1 MCGLYGRIGPADEAL
16 DHRSTASLH
25 HRGPDDAGL
34 WLTQLD
40 AERTLALGQTR
51 LSIVDLSAAGHQPMQ
66 SADGR
71 HVLVFNGEIYNFPT
85 LREQL
90 QKSGRVFTSHSDTE
104 VLLYAL
110 IHWGEAALQKLEGM
124 FVFALWDRQ
133 ERTLLVARDAV
144 GIKPLYW
151 RQTEH
156 GLTFASELKA
166 LLVDPSLPRLPNRAA
181 LAAYLQYL
189 YIPVPQT
196 AIEGVFALQAGHLL
210 RYDAKLQGKSQ
221 ITPQHWQGFATGPK
235 LPLNRMEDARD
246 ALTHLLQEVVNEHMT
261 ADVPVGAFLSGGIDS
276 GLIVAMMAKQRRDRG
291 DKERL
296 HTYTVGFG
304 HEGRNWDETA
314 RARQIAQALGVAHT
328 VIHVPAESA
337 PQRLDAVVDH
347 FDEPFANPTA
357 IAHDVLCEGAR
368 RDVTV
373 ALAGDGGDEAFAG
386 YPRHRATQLL
396 GLWTSLPEQ
405 LRQGLS
411 AAERRIPE
419 QAEALPLLRQ
429 ARRFLRTGAGD
440 FAETYRDWLTF
451 LPQAEL
457 AGILQPQTRAAL
469 GQTIARDLG
478 NVLASMDACAGADPV
493 DRACY
498 TDIGN
503 FLPDNVLRES
513 DRVSMRHALEVR
525 VPLADRRVL
534 QFGLQL
540 PVAVKL
546 PRSSLVRRGGGAGEA
561 KKVLREVARQWLP
574 RDVIDAPKQGFGAPM
589 GAWLGT
595 VLRQEVEQALDRDR
609 MLARGVVQPEVAAR
623 WWHEH
628 QTGQRDRTW
637 PLWSLLVLERWWQR
651 RIDQLVLPETNARIA
666 VRWG

>member
-1 MCGLYGRIGPADEAL
+1 
-16 DHRSTASLH
+16 
-25 HRGPDDAGL
+25 
-34 WLTQLD
+34 
-40 AERTLALGQTR
+40 
-51 LSIVDLSAAGHQPMQ
+51 
-66 SADGR
+66 
-71 HVLVFNGEIYNFPT
+71 
-85 LREQL
+85 
-90 QKSGRVFTSHSDTE
+90 
-104 VLLYAL
+104 
-110 IHWGEAALQKLEGM
+110 
-124 FVFALWDRQ
+124 
-133 ERTLLVARDAV
+133 LVARDAV

-386 YPRHRATQLL
+386 YQLA
-396 GLWTSLPEQ
+396 GTAAARPVCGGTADSRTSRGPAP
-405 LRQGLS
+405 
-411 AAERRIPE
+411 AAPGP
-419 QAEALPLLRQ
+419 ALL
-429 ARRFLRTGAGD
+429 AHGCRRF
-440 FAETYRDWLTF
+440 
-451 LPQAEL
+451 
-457 AGILQPQTRAAL
+457 
-469 GQTIARDLG
+469 
-478 NVLASMDACAGADPV
+478 C
-493 DRACY
+493 
-498 TDIGN
+498 
-503 FLPDNVLRES
+503 
-513 DRVSMRHALEVR
+513 
-525 VPLADRRVL
+525 
-534 QFGLQL
+534 
-540 PVAVKL
+540 
-546 PRSSLVRRGGGAGEA
+546 
-561 KKVLREVARQWLP
+561 
-574 RDVIDAPKQGFGAPM
+574 
-589 GAWLGT
+589 
-595 VLRQEVEQALDRDR
+595 
-609 MLARGVVQPEVAAR
+609 
-623 WWHEH
+623 
-628 QTGQRDRTW
+628 
-637 PLWSLLVLERWWQR
+637 
-651 RIDQLVLPETNARIA
+651 
-666 VRWG
+666 